1 MTLEVRAIADLSP
14 DERAA
19 LFERDAGVE
28 SARADAREIVDRVRT
43 EGDVAVREFCRE
55 FDGVEVGNLDVTDDA
70 ERAYDA
76 IDAEIRDA
84 IETATDNVRA
94 FHERQV
100 PEDWRGTFGGA
111 DASGTAGADS
121 TSGRRELGRRF
132 RPLERV
138 GVYAPGGTAAY
149 PSSVIMGVVPATVAG
164 VDHVAVATPPA
175 EELNQVTLAAA
186 HVAGADRIYT
196 VGGAQAVG
204 ALAYGTETVT
214 PVQKI
219 VGPGNRWT
227 TAAKAEVRG
236 DVDIDFLAGPSE
248 ILVLADETA
257 DPGLVV
263 ADLLAQAEHD
273 PNASVVAVTDDADL
287 AADVVAAVED
297 RIDDRERV
305 ETIREAL
312 AADASGVLHAR
323 SMSEAVLFAEEY
335 AAEHLS
341 IQADD
346 DEALLD
352 RITNAGSVFLG
363 PYTPVAAGDYASG
376 TNHVLPTSGGAK
388 RYGGLSVDT
397 FLRSTT
403 VQRLDRE
410 GLAALAEPI
419 TTLAEAEG
427 LEAHAESV
435 RARFRNDSARGSDEG
450 AASAETDAEDDSDE
464 TGTAGTGV
472 E

>member
-1 MTLEVRAIADLSP
+1 MTLEVRTVADLSP

-28 SARADAREIVDRVRT
+28 GARADAREIVDRVRT

-55 FDGVEVGNLDVTDDA
+55 LDGVEVGNLDVTDDA

-76 IDAEIRDA
+76 VDTEIRDA
-84 IETATDNVRA
+84 IETAADNLRE

-100 PEDWRGTFGGA
+100 PEDWRETFGGE
-111 DASGTAGADS
+111 D
-121 TSGRRELGRRF
+121 GRRELGRRF
-132 RPLERV
+132 RPLSRV

-149 PSSVIMGVVPATVAG
+149 PSSVLMGVVPATVAG
-164 VDHVAVATPPA
+164 VEHVAVATPPA

-186 HVAGADRIYT
+186 HVAGADRVYT
-196 VGGAQAVG
+196 IGGAQAVG

-214 PVQKI
+214 PVQKV

-248 ILVLADETA
+248 ILVLADGSA
-257 DPGLVV
+257 DPDLVA

-273 PNASVVAVTDDADL
+273 PNASVVAVTDDRAL
-287 AADVVAAVED
+287 AEAVVEAVERRLD
-297 RIDDRERV
+297 RRDRAD
-305 ETIREAL
+305 TIREAL
-312 AADASGVLHAR
+312 AADASRVLHAR
-323 SMSEAVLFAEEY
+323 SMSEAVLFTEEY

-341 IQADD
+341 IQAEN
-346 DEALLD
+346 DEALLG

-403 VQRLDRE
+403 VQRLDRD
-410 GLAALAEPI
+410 GLVALADPI

-435 RARFRNDSARGSDEG
+435 RSRFDD
-450 AASAETDAEDDSDE
+450 AADTSE
-464 TGTAGTGV
+464 
-472 E
+472 

>member
-1 MTLEVRAIADLSP
+1 MKLEVRAISDLSP

-19 LFERDAGVE
+19 FFDRDAGV
-28 SARADAREIVDRVRT
+28 SDVRADVSEIVGRVRQ

-55 FDGVEVGNLDVTDDA
+55 FDGVEVGNLDITDDA
-70 ERAYDA
+70 ERAYEA
-76 IDAEIRDA
+76 IDDDVREA
-84 IETATDNVRA
+84 IETAAENIRE

-100 PEDWRGTFGGA
+100 PDDWRASFSSGSDGGEP
-111 DASGTAGADS
+111 G
-121 TSGRRELGRRF
+121 SGRRELGRRF

-149 PSSVIMGVVPATVAG
+149 PSSVLMGVVPAKVAG
-164 VDHVAVATPPA
+164 VEHVALATPPA
-175 EELNQVTLAAA
+175 EELNPVTLAAA
-186 HVAGADRIYT
+186 HVAGADRIYS
-196 VGGAQAVG
+196 VGGAQAIG
-204 ALAYGTETVT
+204 ALAYGTESVT
-214 PVQKI
+214 AVQKV
-219 VGPGNRWT
+219 VGPGNKWV

-248 ILVLADETA
+248 VLVLADDTA
-257 DPGLVV
+257 DPELV
-263 ADLLAQAEHD
+263 ASDLVAQAEHD
-273 PNASVVAVTDDADL
+273 PNASVVAVTDDESL
-287 AADVVAAVED
+287 AEDVVAAAEAQV
-297 RIDDRERV
+297 DDRERADV
-305 ETIREAL
+305 IRAAL
-312 AADASGVLHAR
+312 ENDASGVLHAR

-352 RITNAGSVFLG
+352 RVTNAGSVFLG

-403 VQRLDRE
+403 VQRLDRD
-410 GLAALAEPI
+410 GLAALSETV

-435 RARFRNDSARGSDEG
+435 RTRFEG
-450 AASAETDAEDDSDE
+450 ADTDGAGTEPTDAE
-464 TGTAGTGV
+464 
-472 E
+472 